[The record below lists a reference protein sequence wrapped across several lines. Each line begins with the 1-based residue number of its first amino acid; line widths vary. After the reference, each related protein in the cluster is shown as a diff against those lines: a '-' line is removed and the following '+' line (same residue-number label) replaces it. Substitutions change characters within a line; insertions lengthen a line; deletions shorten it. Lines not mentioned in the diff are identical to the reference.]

1 MGTMLS
7 CLTALNLLASE
18 ILLGLEWCHSHP
30 STKGVNTHHFCLGM
44 GRALLGIAVP
54 YRGPNMGQQPSW
66 GL

>member
-54 YRGPNMGQQPSW
+54 Y
-66 GL
+66 